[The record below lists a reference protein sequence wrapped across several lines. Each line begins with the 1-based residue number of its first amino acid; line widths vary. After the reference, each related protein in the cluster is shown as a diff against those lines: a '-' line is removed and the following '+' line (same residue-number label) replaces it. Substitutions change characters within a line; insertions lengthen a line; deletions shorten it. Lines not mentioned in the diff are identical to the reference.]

1 MTNNPSD
8 LKSFEEII
16 AEHEERIAAL
26 ERLISMLANQMLWN
40 KPWTAL

>member
-26 ERLISMLANQMLWN
+26 ERLISMLANQMLLN

>member
-1 MTNNPSD
+1 MTSNPSD

-16 AEHEERIAAL
+16 AEHEKRIAAL
-26 ERLISMLANQMLWN
+26 ERLVSMLANQMLLN